1 METPA
6 PNHLGRDPIAQ
17 RSDMRFTALK
27 ADLPQ
32 SGVVGYIGETG
43 NLAVGD
49 YYLAQYALAP
59 LVVDHSANHRLVIGN
74 FSAAPSAIAT
84 QGLQLVKDYGSGV
97 VLFTNPAFADSA
109 ASKDAQ

>member
-1 METPA
+1 
-6 PNHLGRDPIAQ
+6 
-17 RSDMRFTALK
+17 MRFTALK